1 MREFFDRLVRLH
13 DQAEQSFEH
22 DLIGGI
28 VLFVIVIAGLSYGG
42 HP

>member
-13 DQAEQSFEH
+13 DQVEQSFER

-28 VLFVIVIAGLSYGG
+28 ALFVIVIAGLSYGG